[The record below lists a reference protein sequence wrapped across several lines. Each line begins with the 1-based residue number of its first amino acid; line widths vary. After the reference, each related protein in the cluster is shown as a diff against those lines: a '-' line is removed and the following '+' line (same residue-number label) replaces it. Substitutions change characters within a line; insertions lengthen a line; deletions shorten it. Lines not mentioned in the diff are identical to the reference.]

1 MKHFPDINEIKLLE
15 KNSQKKG
22 SGIVYEE
29 LLGICKFK
37 YVWGKESD
45 EIKNIPSSILQVLS
59 ARLELRSKNKED
71 KINYEI
77 KLLEKNS
84 QKNGS
89 GILHEE
95 LVGGWKFKYVW
106 GKESDEIKNIPS
118 SILQVLSARLELKSK
133 NNEDQINY
141 EIKNSINFGLL
152 NITFLGSAELKG
164 IRPILAFYF
173 EELKIGISSFP
184 IFNKQ
189 LKKPEDK
196 KMPFFSLV
204 GISTKDNWLCA
215 RGRGGGLAIWV
226 KS

>member
-1 MKHFPDINEIKLLE
+1 MKHFPEIN
-15 KNSQKKG
+15 
-22 SGIVYEE
+22 
-29 LLGICKFK
+29 
-37 YVWGKESD
+37 
-45 EIKNIPSSILQVLS
+45 
-59 ARLELRSKNKED
+59 
-71 KINYEI
+71 EI

-89 GILHEE
+89 GIVYEE
-95 LVGGWKFKYVW
+95 LLGIWKFKYVW

-133 NNEDQINY
+133 NKEDQINF

-152 NITFLGSAELKG
+152 NIIFTGRAELKG
-164 IRPILAFYF
+164 LRPLLMFYF
-173 EELKIGISSFP
+173 EELIISFINFP
-184 IFNKQ
+184 ILNRK

-204 GISTKDNWLCA
+204 GISTKDKWLCA

>member
-1 MKHFPDINEIKLLE
+1 MKKFPDINEIKLLE
-15 KNSQKKG
+15 KN
-22 SGIVYEE
+22 
-29 LLGICKFK
+29 F
-37 YVWGKESD
+37 
-45 EIKNIPSSILQVLS
+45 
-59 ARLELRSKNKED
+59 
-71 KINYEI
+71 
-77 KLLEKNS
+77 

-89 GILHEE
+89 GILYEE
-95 LVGGWKFKYVW
+95 LLGIWKFKYVW

-133 NNEDQINY
+133 NKEDQLNY

-152 NITFLGSAELKG
+152 NITFIGSAELKG
-164 IRPILAFYF
+164 IRPLLAFYF
-173 EELKIGISSFP
+173 EELKISISSFP
-184 IFNKQ
+184 IFTKELKISISSYPIFNKE

-196 KMPFFSLV
+196 RMPFFSLV

>member
-1 MKHFPDINEIKLLE
+1 MKQFPDIN
-15 KNSQKKG
+15 
-22 SGIVYEE
+22 
-29 LLGICKFK
+29 
-37 YVWGKESD
+37 
-45 EIKNIPSSILQVLS
+45 
-59 ARLELRSKNKED
+59 
-71 KINYEI
+71 EI

-89 GILHEE
+89 GILYEE
-95 LVGGWKFKYVW
+95 LLGIWKFKYVW

-133 NNEDQINY
+133 NKEDQINY

-152 NITFLGSAELKG
+152 NITFIGRAELKG
-164 IRPILAFYF
+164 LRPLLAFYF
-173 EELKIGISSFP
+173 EKLEISISSVP
-184 IFNKQ
+184 IFNKE

-215 RGRGGGLAIWV
+215 RGVGVYSNNRLLLSASLV
-226 KS
+226 EQSSADDLFQDAELHNFFPESSSTARDKLDSRK

>member
-1 MKHFPDINEIKLLE
+1 MILRLKSIMKQFPDIN
-15 KNSQKKG
+15 
-22 SGIVYEE
+22 
-29 LLGICKFK
+29 
-37 YVWGKESD
+37 
-45 EIKNIPSSILQVLS
+45 
-59 ARLELRSKNKED
+59 
-71 KINYEI
+71 EI

-89 GILHEE
+89 GILYEE
-95 LVGGWKFKYVW
+95 LLGIWKFKYVW

-133 NNEDQINY
+133 NKEDQINY

-152 NITFLGSAELKG
+152 KITFIGSAELKG
-164 IRPILAFYF
+164 LRPLLAFYF
-173 EELKIGISSFP
+173 EKLKISISSFP
-184 IFNKQ
+184 VFNKE
-189 LKKPEDK
+189 LKKPEEK